1 MLKDRMDMLIRCLRW
16 QVLVHSQIRRIIL
29 AQLMRGTL
37 MVVLLNRCSLIL
49 LYLSL
54 DSTDLLLNEID
65 LFAYDSASSA
75 VAALLFSRI
84 IIALALVN
92 RMIILV
98 LNLR

>member
-1 MLKDRMDMLIRCLRW
+1 MLKDRMDMLIRCLR
-16 QVLVHSQIRRIIL
+16 QVLVYSQTRRIIL

>member
-1 MLKDRMDMLIRCLRW
+1 MLKNRMDMLIRCLRW

-54 DSTDLLLNEID
+54 YSTDLLFNEID